1 MDGWRGLILPNNLK
15 KGEKADWIIERKWA
29 SIYDVRSGG
38 SPKSRQKEQNQL
50 ISMCDW
56 GGEGI
61 KKSENFADVI
71 YGRKPPKAA
80 SVGRGLR

>member
-38 SPKSRQKEQNQL
+38 SPKSRQKEQIQL
-50 ISMCDW
+50 IYDSDK
-56 GGEGI
+56 GEGVKNQKI
-61 KKSENFADVI
+61 LWTSYMEA
-71 YGRKPPKAA
+71 P
-80 SVGRGLR
+80 